1 MITRKIFNNTEIAFR
16 LKSNAELDRAI
27 FMFEAMGRPFM
38 VKSGTSLTR
47 LALNMHLP
55 VEGLIKKTIFN
66 QFCGGET
73 EEDCMPVIKKMYSA
87 NLHGILDYSVEG
99 KEKESE
105 FDKAIEK
112 KVNIVKFI
120 KDKEEIPFAVFKP
133 TGIGRFHIWQKVSAN
148 ASLTVE
154 EGEEWRRIRNRVN
167 KICEEAYKNNVRLLA
182 DGEESWMQAAADD
195 LMEEMMFKYNR
206 EKAVIFNTLQCYRWD
221 RIQYLKDLHSRAKDQ
236 GFKVGAKIVR
246 GAYMEKENARAKK
259 MNYLSP
265 ICENKEATDVNFN
278 GALTYCLAHL
288 EDISVF
294 IGTHNEVSNYLALQI
309 MEDKGIDKNDD
320 RVWFSQLYGM
330 SEHISYNLAEKGYNV
345 VKLVPF
351 GPVREVVPYLI
362 RRAEEN
368 TSVKGQTG
376 RELGLLY
383 EERKRRSGET
393 MKSNREERE
402 LVS

>member
-1 MITRKIFNNTEIAFR
+1 MITRKIFNDTEIAFR
-16 LKSNAELDRAI
+16 LKSDSELDRAI
-27 FMFEAMGRPFM
+27 FMFEAIDRPFM
-38 VKSGTSLTR
+38 VKAGTGLTK

-55 VEGLIKKTIFN
+55 VETLIKKTIFN

-73 EEDCMPVIKKMYSA
+73 EQDCMPVIKKMYSK

-133 TGIGRFHIWQKVSAN
+133 TGIGRFEIWQKVSAN

-167 KICEEAYKNNVRLLA
+167 KICEEAYKNDVRLLA

-206 EKAVIFNTLQCYRWD
+206 EKVIIFNTLQCYRWD
-221 RIQYLKDLHSRAKDQ
+221 RIQYLKDLHSRAKEQ

-309 MEDKGIDKNDD
+309 MEDKGIEKDDD

-330 SEHISYNLAEKGYNV
+330 SEHISYNLAEKGYNT

-376 RELGLLY
+376 RELALLY
-383 EERKRRSGET
+383 EERKRRSGEI
-393 MKSNREERE
+393 MKSNREQE